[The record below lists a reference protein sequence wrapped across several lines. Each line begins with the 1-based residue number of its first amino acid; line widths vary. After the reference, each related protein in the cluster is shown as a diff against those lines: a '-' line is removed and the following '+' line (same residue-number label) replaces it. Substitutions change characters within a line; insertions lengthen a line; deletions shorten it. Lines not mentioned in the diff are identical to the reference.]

1 MSESGGLYHTIQD
14 GVVCTN
20 TFSAPF
26 PRAQGEH
33 APIIQTNDSS
43 SYQ

>member
-20 TFSAPF
+20 TLSARFS
-26 PRAQGEH
+26 RAQGEH
-33 APIIQTNDSS
+33 AHIIQTNDSS
-43 SYQ
+43 WYQ